1 MTASAAATAKVLNFI
16 EVSRLLAAAPRA
28 AVYDATA

>member
-16 EVSRLLAAAPRA
+16 EVSRFWQPLHAPP
-28 AVYDATA
+28 VYDATA